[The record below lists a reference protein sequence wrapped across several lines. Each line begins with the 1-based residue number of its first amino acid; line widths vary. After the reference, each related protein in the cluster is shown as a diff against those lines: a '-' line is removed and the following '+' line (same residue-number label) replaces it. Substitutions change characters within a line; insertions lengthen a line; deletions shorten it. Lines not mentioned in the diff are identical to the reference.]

1 MFRLEI
7 VSDPIQF
14 VSDWIRT
21 FVRFMD
27 WERMP
32 GMFDGFLEEVR
43 NGEFRRD
50 VYLRWLACC
59 FSL

>member
-1 MFRLEI
+1 MEI
-7 VSDPIQF
+7 VSDRIQI
-14 VSDWIRT
+14 VSDWIRI
-21 FVRFMD
+21 FVGFLDR
-27 WERMP
+27 ERMP

-50 VYLRWLACC
+50 VYLKWLACC